1 MSHSIRKQLLL
12 ILLAVALVLSL
23 AVVFTA
29 CNKQHEHAFSTE
41 WTTDA
46 DYHWHE
52 ATCNDTRE
60 VKDRGQ
66 HSFNEDWKCTLCNY
80 QHEHTFSEEW
90 NSNGTNHWHKATCE
104 HEDEKSDMNAHSYG
118 EDGKCTVCGYQ
129 KPIVSEH
136 QHSYSEQWTTDSD
149 YHWHEATC
157 EHEGEINDLGAHL
170 FGDDGKCAVCGYEK
184 PAEPK
189 HEHTYSDWLGDAD
202 GENHYKLPTCDDT
215 DEMVGPFPHVDEDGD
230 GACDVCLTTNIHKHS
245 FSAEWSYDGEGHWKA
260 ATCKHSE
267 LKSEYAE
274 HVDEDGNGYGDG
286 VCDICGYSELYHEH
300 KFEEE
305 WTINESVHWHVAICI
320 HFLEKGS
327 YAAHSFNGK
336 GVCECGVEKN
346 YVEVYGLYKKTGN
359 LTFVEWLRWLEDKG
373 VVRVEKTESG
383 DGIYYYKDGTNE
395 FAFLGDRTVKV
406 KAVDTEGNPLAHVWL
421 MVAEF
426 RLSNGEYVAVN
437 GKIALGLA
445 ETNDNGEA
453 IITFSPVDGYSTSNI
468 NYRLRVAEAKDIASY
483 LGIDEGDVKPIPNR
497 YSLAEGFEYSVVD
510 VSENASNED
519 VVALTFRYSAGWNA
533 YDKFYLPYRRYYTDM
548 LHAEGLV
555 EEGFEYEHIT
565 SGNNLFD
572 YFYFSPQKYDFSQ
585 GSNPEEN
592 RIIENNAKI
601 AASGIYRI
609 SFTVEGN
616 ATAVLYFWDEGGVH
630 LDGAGYMVNA
640 DGTPANSYITA
651 ISGEGNTDKYTGGN
665 FIEFEIATEVGLRLF
680 QFGIK
685 SDVEC
690 KVIFTVERT
699 GDYDPNKPDYGL
711 QMEAEGKYSVS
722 DATLI
727 SYEVTR
733 FALPEVPAGVYTLTV
748 TPIYEMNK
756 YAGMLYAYTDED
768 NRVSLWEGTGAN
780 GTSAKRQ
787 PKGIISINEGDSI
800 LCIIS
805 SNSKSFSCTVTL
817 EKYEVPVFNADG
829 EYAYLPATPE
839 SLVTSYEI
847 PLSATPGEY
856 TLEIIVYTNISE
868 DGKLPMKVKIGE
880 KAYTIDLPSIYGS
893 NNIYDLTYKTSVTVG
908 NQDTT
913 ISLICG
919 MSYSLTARVKLTA
932 VA

>member
-1 MSHSIRKQLLL
+1 MSHSIKKQLLL
-12 ILLAVALVLSL
+12 MLLAVVLALSL
-23 AVVFTA
+23 AVIFTA
-29 CNKQHEHAFSTE
+29 CNNQHEHTYSTE
-41 WTTDA
+41 WTADA

-60 VKDRGQ
+60 VKDRSQ
-66 HSFNEDWKCTLCNY
+66 HSFNEDGKCTVCNY
-80 QHEHTFSEEW
+80 QHEHTFANEW
-90 NSNGTNHWHKATCE
+90 RNNGTYHWHEATCE

-118 EDGKCTVCGYQ
+118 EDGKCTECGYE
-129 KPIVSEH
+129 KPAASEH
-136 QHSYSEQWTTDSD
+136 KHSYSEQWTTDSQ

-157 EHEGEINDLGAHL
+157 EHEGEISELGAHSY
-170 FGDDGKCAVCGYEK
+170 GEDGKCTECGYVK
-184 PAEPK
+184 PAEPE

-202 GENHYKLPTCDDT
+202 GENHYKLPTCGDT
-215 DEMVGPFPHVDEDGD
+215 DEMIGPFPHEDEDGD
-230 GACDVCLTTNIHKHS
+230 GVCDVCLTTNIHKHS
-245 FSAEWSYDGEGHWKA
+245 FSAEWSNDDEGHWKA
-260 ATCKHSE
+260 ATCKHSD

-274 HVDEDGNGYGDG
+274 HVDEDDNGYGDG
-286 VCDICGYSELYHEH
+286 VCDICGYSKLPHEH

-305 WTINESVHWHVAICI
+305 WTFDENVHWHVATCV
-320 HFLEKGS
+320 HFLERGD
-327 YAAHSFNGK
+327 YASHSFNEK
-336 GVCECGVEKN
+336 GVCACGVEKN
-346 YVEVYGLYKKTGN
+346 YVEVYDLYTKTGN

-383 DGIYYYKDGTNE
+383 DGIYYYEDGTNE

-426 RLSNGEYVAVN
+426 RSSNGEYVAVN

-468 NYRLRVAEAKDIASY
+468 NYHLRVAEAKDIASY

-519 VVALTFRYSAGWNA
+519 VVALKFSYSTGWNS
-533 YDKFYLPYRRYYTDM
+533 YDKFYLPYRRYYTDP
-548 LHAEGLV
+548 LRAEGLM
-555 EEGFEYEHIT
+555 EEGFEYEHTT

-572 YFYFSPQKYDFSQ
+572 YFYFSPQQYDFSK
-585 GSNPEEN
+585 GANPEDY
-592 RIIENNAKI
+592 RTIENNAKI

-616 ATAVLYFWDEGGVH
+616 ATAVLYFWNEMGVN
-630 LDGAGYMVNA
+630 LGGAGYLTNT
-640 DGTPANSYITA
+640 DGTPASVYVTA
-651 ISGEGNTDKYTGGN
+651 ISGTGSTDKYTGGN
-665 FIEFEIATEVGLRLF
+665 FIEFEIATEAGLRLF

-699 GDYDPNKPDYGL
+699 GDYDPNKPDYDL
-711 QMEAEGKYSVS
+711 QMEAKGKYSVS
-722 DATLI
+722 GATLI

-733 FALPEVPAGVYTLTV
+733 FALPDVPAGVYTLTV
-748 TPIYEMNK
+748 TPISQITQ
-756 YAGMLYAYTDED
+756 YAGMVYAYTEEGKQ
-768 NRVSLWEGTGAN
+768 VSLWEGTGSSGYSAN
-780 GTSAKRQ
+780 RLI
-787 PKGIISINEGDSI
+787 KGIITINEGDSVVS
-800 LCIIS
+800 IS
-805 SNSKSFSCTVTL
+805 SACNTKIICTVTL
-817 EKYEVPVFNADG
+817 EMYEFPALNADG
-829 EYAYLPATPE
+829 EYAYLPTTPE
-839 SLVTSYEI
+839 SRETIYTN
-847 PLSATPGEY
+847 PLQAPPGEY
-856 TLEIIVYTNISE
+856 TLEIKVYTNISE
-868 DGKLPMKVKIGE
+868 DKKLSMKVKIGE
-880 KAYTIDLPSIYGS
+880 KIYTIDSPSASG
-893 NNIYDLTYKTSVTVG
+893 NNIYTLTYTTSVTVG

-919 MSYSLTARVKLTA
+919 MSYSLTARVKLTT